1 MFVLVN
7 PHRSEDDITHQGTAP
22 AQGPEAVVRHVVA
35 GGDVDL
41 PELVAVPGQAVAGVV
56 RQTGA
61 GPEVELVDVGTVPG
75 EHQESV
81 VTHSLE
87 HRGGNS
93 NTNLGQSSAISAVM
107 DFLQSAVCTSAV
119 SPRQRITIKNQPDIH

>member
-1 MFVLVN
+1 MWSSGVFVLLN
-7 PHRSEDDITHQGTAP
+7 PRSSKDDITHQGTAP
-22 AQGPEAVVRHVVA
+22 AQGPETVVRHVVA

-56 RQTGA
+56 SQAGA

-87 HRGGNS
+87 HRGGHNI
-93 NTNLGQSSAISAVM
+93 TNLGQSSVIPAVM

-119 SPRQRITIKNQPDIH
+119 SARQRITI

>member
-1 MFVLVN
+1 MFVLLN
-7 PHRSEDDITHQGTAP
+7 PRRSKDDITHQGAAP
-22 AQGPEAVVRHVVA
+22 AEGPEAVVRHVVA

-56 RQTGA
+56 RQAGA

-81 VTHSLE
+81 VP
-87 HRGGNS
+87 HRLKHRERELIKQIWATVQPWNNF
-93 NTNLGQSSAISAVM
+93 NTIPAILHVLP
-107 DFLQSAVCTSAV
+107 DKELQ
-119 SPRQRITIKNQPDIH
+119 